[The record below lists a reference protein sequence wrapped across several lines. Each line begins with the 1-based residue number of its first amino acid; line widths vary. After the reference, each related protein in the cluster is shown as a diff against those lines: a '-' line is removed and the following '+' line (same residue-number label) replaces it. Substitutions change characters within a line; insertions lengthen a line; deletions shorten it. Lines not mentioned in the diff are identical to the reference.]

1 MSVQTEINRIQTA
14 RNTLRTKAVSLGV
27 GLATDNLTQ
36 LATKYDGIT
45 DRGTP
50 NAEVQEGQSYTIEP
64 GYYHGGVVTGV
75 AGGGNYNLQAKS
87 VTPTKSEQTI
97 GSDSGYYG
105 LSSVT
110 VGAIPD
116 TYQDVS
122 SVTATAA
129 DVLSPSV
136 FVKANGDITAGTMP
150 NRGAVSKTLDT
161 STISYT
167 IPSGYHNGN
176 GEVSITTETK
186 TATPSESTQT
196 ISPSNGKV
204 LSSVTIDPIPVNYGD
219 TTGTNATSPDLL
231 SGKKALVAITEPG
244 PYGPTVTGTK
254 LVTGTMPNNGAVSK
268 TLDTSTTSY
277 YIPAGYH
284 NGQGNVRITTE
295 TKTATPSESTQTISP
310 ASGKVLSSVTV
321 NPIPSKYGDAS
332 GATVTAGHILSGDTA
347 IGYDSATG
355 EAVVVTGTMP
365 DNTGW
370 EFNVASSI
378 MPRKGGVVPIPNGYH
393 FASTI
398 SIPSLEDL
406 TPVDTDKTAV
416 TASRMLTGY
425 QAWVEGVKVSGTMP
439 NNGAVSP
446 TALSA
451 GGSYTIPAGYHNGSG
466 TVTAKSLSSQT
477 GVDSGKT
484 AVTAANMLTGY
495 QGWVNGTKVSGTM
508 PNNGSTGGTIT
519 GLGSVAGD
527 TSYTIPAGYTSGGTV
542 SLTSDIETA
551 LAAI

>member
-1 MSVQTEINRIQTA
+1 MSVQTEITRIQTA
-14 RNTLRTKAVSLGV
+14 RNTLRTKAVALGV

-64 GYYHGGVVTGV
+64 GYYHGGSVKGV

-87 VTPTKSEQTI
+87 VTPTKSEQAI
-97 GSDSGYYG
+97 SSDAGYYG

-116 TYQDVS
+116 AYQDVS

-129 DVLSPSV
+129 DVLSPAV
-136 FVKANGDITAGTMP
+136 FVNANGDIIAGTMP
-150 NRGAVSKTLDT
+150 NRGAISKTLDT
-161 STISYT
+161 STTSYT
-167 IPSGYHNGN
+167 VPSGYHNGS
-176 GEVSITTETK
+176 GKVSITTETK
-186 TATPSESTQT
+186 TATPTESAQT

-219 TTGTNATSPDLL
+219 TTGTNADSPYLL
-231 SGKKALVAITEPG
+231 SGKKALVSISTPG
-244 PYGPTVTGTK
+244 PTGDIITGTK
-254 LVTGTMPNNGAVSK
+254 LITGTMPNNGAVSK

-277 YIPAGYH
+277 LIPTGYH
-284 NGQGNVRITTE
+284 DGLGRVSITTE
-295 TKTATPSESTQTISP
+295 TKTATPTEETQTISP
-310 ASGKVLSSVTV
+310 VSGKVLSSVTV

-332 GATVTAGHILSGDTA
+332 GATVTDGHILSGDTA

-355 EAVVVTGTMP
+355 EAVEIIGTMP
-365 DNTGW
+365 DNTGYVY
-370 EFNVASSI
+370 NVASSI
-378 MPRKGGVVPIPNGYH
+378 LPKKDGVHPIPEGYH
-393 FASTI
+393 YNSYVN
-398 SIPSLEDL
+398 IPSLEDL
-406 TPVDTDKTAV
+406 TPVDTDKTAA
-416 TASRMLTGY
+416 TAAQILTGY
-425 QAWVEGVKVSGTMP
+425 QAWVEGAKVSGTMIDR
-439 NNGAVSP
+439 GAVTP

-466 TVTAKSLSSQT
+466 KVTAKSLSSQT

-484 AVTAANMLTGY
+484 AVAAANMLTGY

-508 PNNGSTGGTIT
+508 PNNGATGGTIT

-527 TSYTIPAGYTSGGTV
+527 TFYTIPAGYTSGGTV

>member
-129 DVLSPSV
+129 DVLSPAV

-150 NRGAVSKTLDT
+150 NRGAVSKTLDA
-161 STISYT
+161 STTSYT
-167 IPSGYHNGN
+167 IPSGYHNG
-176 GEVSITTETK
+176 S
-186 TATPSESTQT
+186 
-196 ISPSNGKV
+196 GKV
-204 LSSVTIDPIPVNYGD
+204 S
-219 TTGTNATSPDLL
+219 
-231 SGKKALVAITEPG
+231 
-244 PYGPTVTGTK
+244 
-254 LVTGTMPNNGAVSK
+254 
-268 TLDTSTTSY
+268 
-277 YIPAGYH
+277 
-284 NGQGNVRITTE
+284 ITTE

-347 IGYDSATG
+347 IGYDSTTG
-355 EAVVVTGTMP
+355 EAVAVTGTMP

-370 EFNVASSI
+370 NY
-378 MPRKGGVVPIPNGYH
+378 PINPHPSKPIDIHIPDGYH
-393 FASTI
+393 FNSYI
-398 SIPSLEDL
+398 GVPSLSDL
-406 TPVDTDKTAV
+406 TPIDTGKTAV
-416 TASRMLTGY
+416 TAAQMLTGY
-425 QAWVEGVKVSGTMP
+425 QAWVEGTKVSGTMP

-446 TALSA
+446 AALSA

-508 PNNGSTGGTIT
+508 PNNGATGGTIT
-519 GLGSVAGD
+519 GLGAVAGD
-527 TSYTIPAGYTSGGTV
+527 TFYTIPAGYTSGGTV